1 MVGVLQGFKKHPIRR
16 ATAAS
21 ILTGIWGQGF
31 LVVSG
36 VLAARILGVEDRGYL
51 ALLVVFPTLC
61 SQLFGMGFPQ
71 AITYELA
78 INPNELPL
86 MVRWASN
93 WFVFQV
99 VTIVVV
105 HGIILWLYL
114 GRNSGLP
121 ASTAYMT
128 LIIGPAMLALHYGLA
143 FLQGI
148 GDFNRLIILRLFVS
162 TAYAV
167 LLLGLFVLEA
177 GDLHRVTL
185 IWVISLVCSG
195 FLALELVRR
204 LKNSRNGLSLSD
216 KKPSQ
221 KEMLKFGLRGLV
233 GSTSPMESFRLDQL
247 AAGLILSSSAL
258 GLYVVGQAFGTLTK
272 LVAQS
277 ASIVAYPTIVS
288 RGSGKVGQDTMWRF
302 FWAVTFING
311 LVTALLIVLVP
322 ILIPLFFG
330 QAFTDAIP
338 VSQILLIGAALAAS
352 RRILVEGFRG
362 LGKPQVSTIAEV
374 SMYPWLLT
382 GGGFLLWHYG
392 LEGLA
397 AAVTIGYFVSLSVA
411 VWFGWSLPKEV
422 ISCPQKTGTE
432 NALP

>member
-1 MVGVLQGFKKHPIRR
+1 VVGVLPGFRKHPVRR

-31 LVVSG
+31 LIVSG

-71 AITYELA
+71 AITYQLA
-78 INPNELPL
+78 VNPNELSL
-86 MVRWASN
+86 MVRLASN

-99 VTIVVV
+99 VAMVVV

-114 GRNSGLP
+114 GRNSGLQP
-121 ASTAYMT
+121 STAYMT
-128 LIIGPAMLALHYGLA
+128 LIIGPAMLAVHYGLA
-143 FLQGI
+143 FLQGL
-148 GDFNRLIILRLFVS
+148 GGFNRLIILRLFLS

-167 LLLGLFVLEA
+167 LLLGLFVLEE
-177 GDLHRVTL
+177 GDLHRVT
-185 IWVISLVCSG
+185 IVWVISLVFAG
-195 FLALELVRR
+195 ILALELVRR
-204 LKNSRNGLSLSD
+204 LKNSREGLNLSD

-221 KEMLKFGLRGLV
+221 KEMLKFGLKGLV
-233 GSTSPMESFRLDQL
+233 GSTSPTETFRLDQL
-247 AAGLILSSSAL
+247 VAGLILSPSAL
-258 GLYVVGQAFGTLTK
+258 GLYVVAQAFGNLTR

-288 RGSGKVGQDTMWRF
+288 RGDGKAGQATMWRF

-311 LVTALLIVLVP
+311 LVTGLLIVLVP
-322 ILIPLFFG
+322 ILIPIFFG
-330 QAFTDAIP
+330 QAFTEAIP

-362 LGKPQVSTIAEV
+362 LGKPQVSTIAEI
-374 SMYPWLLT
+374 SMYPWFLT
-382 GGGFLLWHYG
+382 GGGILVWHYG

-397 AAVTIGYFVSLSVA
+397 AAVTIGFFVSLSVA
-411 VWFGWSLPKEV
+411 VWFGGNLPKEAM
-422 ISCPQKTGTE
+422 SYPQQTGTGD
-432 NALP
+432 AVK